1 MKATRNRRKNRVPFG
16 ERLEKAAD
24 EAREAAEK
32 LPHGQ
37 EREALL
43 KKAKQAEMAVHL
55 NQLLISSDAQS
66 AR

>member
-1 MKATRNRRKNRVPFG
+1 MKVTRNRKKNTVPFG

-55 NQLLISSDAQS
+55 NKLLVSPGAQS
-66 AR
+66 VR

>member
-1 MKATRNRRKNRVPFG
+1 MKAKRNRRKHIMPFG

-24 EAREAAEK
+24 EAREAAER

-43 KKAKQAEMAVHL
+43 KKARQAEMAAHL
-55 NQLLISSDAQS
+55 NAMLVSPDAES
-66 AR
+66 PR

>member
-1 MKATRNRRKNRVPFG
+1 MKAMRSRRRNTVSFG

-32 LPHGQ
+32 LPQGQ

-55 NQLLISSDAQS
+55 NQFLVSSGAQS
-66 AR
+66 VR